1 MTFTSEYEK
10 EICELEKKIYQ
21 IERLKEDEV
30 TVFSNKK
37 IVEGWKK
44 FKFESDY
51 RGSHSEYDE
60 EDEIVEYLFAP
71 SVVVPHFDDFSHGH
85 RNQAES
91 NFKFEVFLKSIRDD
105 QYIVLPTED

>member
-30 TVFSNKK
+30 SVFSNKK
-37 IVEGWKK
+37 ITEGWKK
-44 FKFESDY
+44 FIFESDY

-85 RNQAES
+85 RSVHENNSKFAE
-91 NFKFEVFLKSIRDD
+91 FLTSIGDD

>member
-30 TVFSNKK
+30 SVFSDKK
-37 IVEGWKK
+37 AAEGWKK

-51 RGSHSEYDE
+51 CGSHDE

-71 SVVVPHFDDFSHGH
+71 SVVIPLFDDFSHGH

-91 NFKFEVFLKSIRDD
+91 NFKFAEFLTDLRDD
-105 QYIVLPTED
+105 QYIILPTED